1 MDKRSLLATG
11 LNGLVGSK
19 FATDFANQY
28 NYDRMDVSD
37 KENPVDITNL
47 DQVRKV
53 FESSSADFVLHLAA
67 FTNVTAAW
75 EQSDD
80 KAGLAYQV
88 NVEGTRNLVKACQE
102 FGKQMIH
109 ISTAYVFDGKSEGL
123 YTEQEP
129 MKPIEWYGQ
138 TKAWAE
144 EVVRESDIDWTILR
158 IDQPFR
164 SDQFPK
170 VDIAHRIVEGLKDG
184 TLYPQFTN
192 HYFGPTFIDDFAKII
207 DWIVRTKTTGL
218 YHATSGEKWSDWEFA
233 KLINQTLKLDG
244 EIKEGDLDEFLKT
257 ISRPYQRNTALDS
270 SKLIKMLDFKLRT
283 VSEAI
288 ETIQQ

>member
-1 MDKRSLLATG
+1 MDKRSLLSTG
-11 LNGLVGSK
+11 LNGLVGSR
-19 FATDFANQY
+19 FATDFADRY
-28 NYDRMDVSD
+28 HYDRLDVSD
-37 KENPVDITNL
+37 KDNPVDITNL

-53 FESSSADFVLHLAA
+53 FASSSADYVLHLAA

-80 KAGLAYQV
+80 KTGLAYQV

-109 ISTAYVFDGKSEGL
+109 ISTAYVFDGESQGL
-123 YTEQEP
+123 YIEEDP
-129 MKPIEWYGQ
+129 IKPIEWYGQ

-144 EVVRESDIDWTILR
+144 EVVREADIDWTILR

-170 VDIAHRIVEGLKDG
+170 VDIAHRIIYGLENG

-207 DWIVRTKTTGL
+207 DWVIRTKTMGL
-218 YHATSGEKWSDWEFA
+218 YHATSGEKWSDYKFA
-233 KLINQTLKLDG
+233 QLINQALKLNG
-244 EIKEGDLDEFLKT
+244 VIKEGDLDEYLKT

-270 SKLIKMLDFKLRT
+270 SKLIGMLDFKLKSVR
-283 VSEAI
+283 EAI
-288 ETIQQ
+288 ATLK

>member
-1 MDKRSLLATG
+1 
-11 LNGLVGSK
+11 
-19 FATDFANQY
+19 
-28 NYDRMDVSD
+28 
-37 KENPVDITNL
+37 
-47 DQVRKV
+47 
-53 FESSSADFVLHLAA
+53 
-67 FTNVTAAW
+67 
-75 EQSDD
+75 
-80 KAGLAYQV
+80 
-88 NVEGTRNLVKACQE
+88 
-102 FGKQMIH
+102 MIH